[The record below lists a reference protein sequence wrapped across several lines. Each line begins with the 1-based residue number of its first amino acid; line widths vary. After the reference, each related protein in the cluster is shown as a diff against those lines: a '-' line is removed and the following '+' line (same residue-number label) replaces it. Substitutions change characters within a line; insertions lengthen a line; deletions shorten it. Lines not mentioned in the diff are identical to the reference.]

1 MLERGPKPKKLLSV
15 SADSKTV
22 KGEKLGY
29 LTGILYLAPGDLSGR
44 EVCPKRSKGC
54 SDSCLG
60 AHAGRVTFI
69 PSIMKS
75 RLAKTDWYFDD
86 RDSFMTQLVKD
97 INALIRKAKRE
108 GLTPVVRLNGSSD
121 IPWERVIIS
130 TQTEHGTYHG
140 NIMQMFPNV
149 QFYDYTKRAN
159 RRDLPSNYHL
169 TFSLAEDNDA
179 EAFEALGNGMNV
191 AAVFHTVPTEYVFGP
206 KVSMGPRTI
215 VYPVIDG
222 DASDLRFL
230 DEAPAFGCIVGL
242 KAKGGAKADTSGFV
256 R

>member
-44 EVCPKRSKGC
+44 EVCPMRSKGC

-75 RLAKTDWYFDD
+75 RLAKTDWYFDE
-86 RDSFMTQLVKD
+86 RDSFMAQLVKD

-108 GLTPVVRLNGSSD
+108 GLTPVVRLNGSTWNCFRTSSSMITRSAPTD
-121 IPWERVIIS
+121 ATCRQTII
-130 TQTEHGTYHG
+130 
-140 NIMQMFPNV
+140 
-149 QFYDYTKRAN
+149 
-159 RRDLPSNYHL
+159 
-169 TFSLAEDNDA
+169 
-179 EAFEALGNGMNV
+179 
-191 AAVFHTVPTEYVFGP
+191 
-206 KVSMGPRTI
+206 
-215 VYPVIDG
+215 
-222 DASDLRFL
+222 
-230 DEAPAFGCIVGL
+230 
-242 KAKGGAKADTSGFV
+242 
-256 R
+256 

>member
-1 MLERGPKPKKLLSV
+1 MTC

-44 EVCPKRSKGC
+44 EVCPKRSAGC
-54 SDSCLG
+54 TASCLG
-60 AHAGRVTFI
+60 AHAGRVVFL
-69 PSIMKS
+69 PSVMKS
-75 RLAKTDWYFDD
+75 RLAKTDWYFNE
-86 RDSFMTQLVKD
+86 RESFMAQLVKD

-121 IPWERVIIS
+121 IPWERVPAFKSEVAGKVIS
-130 TQTEHGTYHG
+130 FS
-140 NIMQMFPNV
+140 IMELFPDV
-149 QFYDYTKRAN
+149 QFYDYTKRSN

-179 EAFEALGNGMNV
+179 AAYEALGNGMNV

-230 DEAPAFGCIVGL
+230 DEAPASGCIVGL

>member
-44 EVCPKRSKGC
+44 EVCPKRSAGC
-54 SDSCLG
+54 TASCLG
-60 AHAGRVTFI
+60 AHAGRVVFL
-69 PSIMKS
+69 PSVMKS
-75 RLAKTDWYFDD
+75 RLAKTDWYFNE
-86 RDSFMTQLVKD
+86 RETFMAQVALDIMALV
-97 INALIRKAKRE
+97 RKAERE

-121 IPWERVIIS
+121 IPWERVPVA
-130 TQTEHGTYHG
+130 GG
-140 NIMQMFPNV
+140 AFPNIMALFPNV
-149 QFYDYTKRAN
+149 QFYDYTKRSN

-169 TFSLAEDNDA
+169 TFSLAEDNDNDA
-179 EAFEALGNGMNV
+179 LEAFMNGMNI
-191 AAVFHTVPTEYVFGP
+191 AAVFHAVPEFFTLLG
-206 KVSMGPRTI
+206 KVKI
-215 VYPVIDG
+215 PVIDG

-230 DEAPAFGCIVGL
+230 DEPHRIAGL
-242 KAKGGAKADTSGFV
+242 KAKGGAKNDTSGFV